1 MSSIPGQDVAISSRN
16 FLVRFTGQ
24 QSDQFVYVNAQ
35 AHVCIHT
42 RVSRRICASAHIKFR
57 NHVSMRAHTLNNT
70 PNIHTSFRYLDTSSA
85 DLFVLLAST
94 LT

>member
-24 QSDQFVYVNAQ
+24 QSDQFVYVNVQ

-42 RVSRRICASAHIKFR
+42 RVSTRVCTCAHIKFR
-57 NHVSMRAHTLNNT
+57 NHVSTRTHTLNNT
-70 PNIHTSFRYLDTSSA
+70 PNIHTSFRFLDTSSG
-85 DLFVLLAST
+85 DLFVLLASAFT
-94 LT
+94 

>member
-57 NHVSMRAHTLNNT
+57 NHVSMRTHTLNKKKTNRWQEGLLRAER
-70 PNIHTSFRYLDTSSA
+70 SM
-85 DLFVLLAST
+85 LFPKN
-94 LT
+94 

>member
-57 NHVSMRAHTLNNT
+57 NHVSMRIHTLNNT
-70 PNIHTSFRYLDTSSA
+70 AHIIIPNF
-85 DLFVLLAST
+85 F
-94 LT
+94 